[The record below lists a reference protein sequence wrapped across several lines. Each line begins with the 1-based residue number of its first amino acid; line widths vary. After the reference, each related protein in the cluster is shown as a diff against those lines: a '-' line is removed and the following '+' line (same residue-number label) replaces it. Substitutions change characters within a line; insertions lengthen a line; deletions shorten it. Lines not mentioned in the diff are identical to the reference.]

1 MKTDINKGTK
11 VYYITDFTSNLHA
24 FLQIFKLQNALL
36 HDRGWITVT
45 RVAVRLLKFINNVV
59 DCCFTDIIF
68 FAKCLTGFI
77 ADFFTFFNCIV
88 NFTGNIIVF
97 RVNPGVIKRVRAF
110 CNLKEA
116 CTLFKGFWTK
126 ARNLFQIFAACD
138 FSVCVAVSN
147 NLLCSRNVNTRN
159 VLQKHVRSCVKV
171 YTNLVYNRAYNF
183 IKLLSKLFLVYIV
196 LVKSN
201 ADCLRVNFYK
211 LSKRVLKTAAHR
223 NSTANHYV
231 KVREFFCS
239 NRACRVNR
247 STRFINNSK
256 FNIAVLVVFADN
268 LTYNSLNFLRTGSV
282 SNSQNLNVILIN
294 CVVDCVVGTLRILLL
309 ENLKEAKIFSC
320 FIKGGTLCTVAVTRV
335 NTKNAAS
342 LNWLLHQKVFKV
354 FAEDSNSV
362 VICIISFVT
371 ADFADNSR
379 RKQTHNAV
387 FNCILVIVIVDCG
400 FFLKLCNCCI
410 NINVDCNFKGTFA
423 FTAVN
428 SKNAVRFNL
437 IKRL

>member
-1 MKTDINKGTK
+1 M
-11 VYYITDFTSNLHA
+11 
-24 FLQIFKLQNALL
+24 
-36 HDRGWITVT
+36 
-45 RVAVRLLKFINNVV
+45 
-59 DCCFTDIIF
+59 
-68 FAKCLTGFI
+68 
-77 ADFFTFFNCIV
+77 
-88 NFTGNIIVF
+88 
-97 RVNPGVIKRVRAF
+97 
-110 CNLKEA
+110 
-116 CTLFKGFWTK
+116 
-126 ARNLFQIFAACD
+126 
-138 FSVCVAVSN
+138 
-147 NLLCSRNVNTRN
+147 
-159 VLQKHVRSCVKV
+159 
-171 YTNLVYNRAYNF
+171 
-183 IKLLSKLFLVYIV
+183 
-196 LVKSN
+196 LVKTN
-201 ADCLRVNFYK
+201 TDCLRVNFYK
-211 LSKRVLKTAAHR
+211 LSKRVLKAASHR

-231 KVREFFCS
+231 QVREFFCS

-294 CVVDCVVGTLRILLL
+294 CVVDCVVGTLWILLL

-320 FIKGGTLCTVAVTRV
+320 FIKGSTLCTVAVTRV

-354 FAEDSNSV
+354 FTENSNSV

-379 RKQTHNAV
+379 AEQTYNAV
-387 FNCILVIVIVDCG
+387 FNCVFMIVIVDCG
-400 FFLKLCNCCI
+400 FFLKLCNCGI

-437 IKRL
+437 IKRLRIVPVHLVSRSFFCLFSVLSVRNNTLCYDISCSKVKVVDCFTVLCFLAYALSNDILGTGKCVSGSFHIKSGILIISFDEFFSFFFARCIVVVGKDKVCKRFQSFFLGKHTASLLLFLEWSPEVFQSSKSCCAHYGIVK